1 MGLIAN
7 DKKVYD
13 LLNDKLYLIHSNQRK
28 YVWTQ
33 NNWNEMYEDIK
44 LVYEEKSSDHF
55 IGSIVLKKEPS
66 RAGIKHQF
74 SVIDG
79 QQRILTI
86 TILYCAIGLLFIN
99 NKNREYFEGLSKQ
112 LFVLDSKNVKH
123 TIVSQ
128 NANIHISKL
137 VQELFI
143 LGEKQLDEGKQ
154 LDIEILTNKVKLI
167 KTIKNCL
174 IFFYDKLTEL
184 VNNDMNALQNFK
196 DVVDDIRY
204 IDIVAEDDEDAFSI
218 FEILNARG
226 QPLTDFELFR
236 NFALKYSNND
246 NKTRIK
252 ECLQS
257 IEQLLNK
264 DLEIFLK
271 HYVLHKYG
279 LKTDKNE
286 KRPFKV
292 ISSKEKG
299 NDILELVEDILLK
312 SAYYSKI
319 TTFKNCTDL
328 EYKIFSFFKPRR
340 QQQFRPL
347 VMGLMHQLE
356 LKNIDEK
363 TYNQN
368 IEFLYEFFIC
378 YHIIGEQTSNKIEDI
393 VYTYSD
399 KFENSMST
407 KTLNDFKSSMI
418 ARLPKKDNFIQ
429 SVKRIAFSNH
439 IKAYSGSRK
448 SENVKAIFEVIERE
462 NGFTGDFTD
471 FNIEHC
477 NPDSDGIEIN
487 TQIGNLLLIEKSIND
502 KCKNKQLNDK
512 IVFYKKSILFEPH
525 TIVLKYNR
533 GETLNVKDRTERL
546 AQRLYD
552 IVTRINKD

>member
-79 QQRILTI
+79 QQRISTI